1 MELLEGVPM
10 SSIGDEMNMK
20 GGEKVSVKK
29 GRGIGLTVVVLA
41 LFFCV
46 FSTTTLAGTGTEVK
60 VVPADQTVTAG
71 QSFSVNVVVGDVT
84 FMAADQARLNFD
96 PSAMQ
101 ATEIVEGDFLKSAGT
116 TTAITDT
123 NNAMGTATFSYSLND
138 QNAYVN
144 GTGTL
149 ATINFD
155 TKLAATPGKYNL
167 NLTKVKLLNNK
178 TEVII
183 VGTISNGTV
192 TINPA
197 PVPGLSGTG
206 MVVAIGVLAIVLA
219 ISVGT
224 MRKRRK

>member
-1 MELLEGVPM
+1 
-10 SSIGDEMNMK
+10 MNMK

-29 GRGIGLTVVVLA
+29 GRRIGLTVVVLA

-46 FSTTTLAGTGTEVK
+46 ALSATTTAGATTVVK

-71 QSFSVNVVVGDVT
+71 QSFSVNVVVEDVT
-84 FMAADQARLNFD
+84 FMAADQAVLNFD

-101 ATEIVEGDFLKSAGT
+101 ATGIVEGNFLKSAGA
-116 TTAITDT
+116 TTAIEKIY
-123 NNAMGTATFSYSLND
+123 NAKATFSYALKNP
-138 QNAYVN
+138 NAYVN

-178 TEVII
+178 TEVIT
-183 VGTISNGTV
+183 VDTIINGTV

-219 ISVGT
+219 MSA

>member
-1 MELLEGVPM
+1 
-10 SSIGDEMNMK
+10 MNMK

-29 GRGIGLTVVVLA
+29 GRRIGLTVVALA
-41 LFFCV
+41 LFVCV
-46 FSTTTLAGTGTEVK
+46 TLSATTIAGATEVK

-71 QSFSVNVVVGDVT
+71 QSFSVNVVVVDVT
-84 FMAADQARLNFD
+84 FMAADQAVLNFD

-101 ATEIVEGDFLKSAGT
+101 ATGIVEGNFLKSAGA
-116 TTAITDT
+116 TTAIEKIY
-123 NNAMGTATFSYSLND
+123 NANATFSYALND
-138 QNAYVN
+138 PNVYVN

-155 TKLAATPGKYNL
+155 TKLATTPGKYNL
-167 NLTKVKLLNNK
+167 NLTKVKLLDNK
-178 TEVII
+178 TEVIT
-183 VGTISNGTV
+183 VYTISNGTV

-219 ISVGT
+219 MSA